1 MCDVAIAIAAVSAI
15 STGLGSIASYQAEQ
29 QAYEGQMAAYRA
41 SQEAYNRQIKLNA
54 EAANRAYVADQ
65 MKLKNEYD
73 KSAVDA
79 QKLMTTAMQAQGNVL
94 ASGRVGQSIGLL
106 AQDAE
111 RSFGKDMATLGMNLG
126 YANEDYLLSTQ
137 NTFQQAESANAAAAS
152 NRMIKPSAPS
162 ALGAVAGIGGAVIG
176 GLGAYNEFAAPGKKI
191 GGG

>member
-15 STGLGSIASYQAEQ
+15 SSGLGSIASYQAEQ
-29 QAYEGQMAAYRA
+29 QAYAGQMAAYRA

-73 KSAVDA
+73 KSAVES
-79 QKLMTTAMQAQGNVL
+79 QKLMTNALQAQGNIM
-94 ASGRVGQSIGLL
+94 ASGRVGQSVGIL

-111 RSFGKDMATLGMNLG
+111 RSFGRDMATLGMNLG
-126 YANEDYLLSTQ
+126 YANEDYLLSSQ
-137 NTFQQAESANAAAAS
+137 NTFQQAESANAAAAAG
-152 NRMIKPSAPS
+152 RMISPSAPS
-162 ALGAVAGIGGAVIG
+162 GLGLVSGIGGSIMG
-176 GLGAYNEFAAPGKKI
+176 GLGTYNEFAAPGKKI

>member
-15 STGLGSIASYQAEQ
+15 SSGLGSIASYQAEQ
-29 QAYEGQMAAYRA
+29 QAYAGQMAAYQA

-73 KSAVDA
+73 KSAVES
-79 QKLMTTAMQAQGNVL
+79 QKLMTNALQAQGNIM
-94 ASGRVGQSIGLL
+94 ASGRVGQSVGIL

-111 RSFGKDMATLGMNLG
+111 RSFGRDMATLGMNLG
-126 YANEDYLLSTQ
+126 YANEDYLLSSQ
-137 NTFQQAESANAAAAS
+137 NTFQQAESANAAAAAG
-152 NRMIKPSAPS
+152 RMISPSAPS
-162 ALGAVAGIGGAVIG
+162 GLGLVSGIGGSIMGGIG
-176 GLGAYNEFAAPGKKI
+176 TYNEFAAPGKKI

>member
-1 MCDVAIAIAAVSAI
+1 MCDPAIAIAAVSAI

-73 KSAVDA
+73 KSAVEA

-162 ALGAVAGIGGAVIG
+162 ALGAVAGIGGAIIG
-176 GLGAYNEFAAPGKKI
+176 GLGTYNEFAPPNKKI
-191 GGG
+191 GRG